1 MDAEPSIG
9 GRHTRCGHDNCQTYK
24 QVACVITR
32 CLFTDTVNPRFVSL
46 DPEYHARFLA
56 PSEVWTHA
64 AAPGNDLPETFV
76 RRALSTGDQCFAI
89 LHEDGTLANYSWYTK
104 TTNQFSPMLRL
115 EFDSDWVYQYRA
127 FTLPA
132 HRGRRLHA
140 IGMTNA
146 LAACLQRGD
155 RGLLI
160 CVDASNK
167 ASMTSCL
174 RMGYRV
180 FGTIYSVAPAR
191 LLGKRA
197 PKDGLLARHII
208 YHSPGCRRFKFRLT
222 CADAEVTDVGSTW
235 AAGQSL

>member
-1 MDAEPSIG
+1 
-9 GRHTRCGHDNCQTYK
+9 
-24 QVACVITR
+24 VITK
-32 CLFTDTVNPRFVSL
+32 CLYSDTLNPHFLPLS
-46 DPEYHARFLA
+46 PEYHARFLS
-56 PSEVWTHA
+56 PSEVWRYA
-64 AAPGNDLPETFV
+64 EDACNDLPESFV
-76 RRALSTGDQCFAI
+76 RRALAIADQCFAI
-89 LHEDGTLANYSWYTK
+89 LQGDTLANYSWYTK
-104 TTNQFSPMLRL
+104 TTNHHFSETLRL
-115 EFDSDWVYQYRA
+115 DFDRRWVYQYRA

-180 FGTIYSVAPAR
+180 FGTIYSVSPAR
-191 LLGKRA
+191 LLGRRA
-197 PKDGLLARHII
+197 PKHGLLARPFI
-208 YHSPGCRRFKFRLT
+208 YHSPGCRRFEFRLT
-222 CADAEVTDVGSTW
+222 RDIETVDVDTAPQRKKHS
-235 AAGQSL
+235 QSA

>member
-1 MDAEPSIG
+1 M
-9 GRHTRCGHDNCQTYK
+9 
-24 QVACVITR
+24 ITK
-32 CLFTDTVNPRFVSL
+32 CLFTDTVNPRFVGL
-46 DPEYHARFLA
+46 EPEYHARFLT
-56 PSEVWTHA
+56 PSEVWSHA
-64 AAPGNDLPETFV
+64 EIPGNDLPESFV
-76 RRALSTGDQCFAI
+76 RRALAIGDQCFAI
-89 LHEDGTLANYSWYTK
+89 LHDDGSLANYSWYTK
-104 TTNQFSPMLRL
+104 TTNHFSATLRL
-115 EFDSDWVYQYRA
+115 DFDRDWVYQYRA

-146 LAACLQRGD
+146 LIACLERGD

-160 CVDASNK
+160 CVDASNT

-191 LLGKRA
+191 FMGPRA
-197 PKDGLLARHII
+197 PKRGLLTRHFI

-222 CADAEVTDVGSTW
+222 CVDGDELEADMGLERPSKSA
-235 AAGQSL
+235 

>member
-1 MDAEPSIG
+1 
-9 GRHTRCGHDNCQTYK
+9 
-24 QVACVITR
+24 VITK
-32 CLFTDTVNPRFVSL
+32 CLVTDTVNPRFLSL
-46 DPEYHARFLA
+46 PPEYHGGFL
-56 PSEVWTHA
+56 SQSDVWRYA
-64 AAPGNDLPETFV
+64 QDPRNDLPESFV
-76 RRALSTGDQCFAI
+76 TRALATGDQCFAI
-89 LHEDGTLANYSWYTK
+89 LQGHTLANYSWYTK
-104 TTNQFSPMLRL
+104 VTNRFSATLRL
-115 EFDSDWVYQYRA
+115 DFDRRWVYQYRA

-146 LAACLQRGD
+146 LAACLERGD

-180 FGTIYSVAPAR
+180 FGTIYSAAPAR
-191 LLGKRA
+191 LLGQRG
-197 PKDGLLARHII
+197 PTHGRLTRPFI

-222 CADAEVTDVGSTW
+222 CTDVEERVS
-235 AAGQSL
+235 AV